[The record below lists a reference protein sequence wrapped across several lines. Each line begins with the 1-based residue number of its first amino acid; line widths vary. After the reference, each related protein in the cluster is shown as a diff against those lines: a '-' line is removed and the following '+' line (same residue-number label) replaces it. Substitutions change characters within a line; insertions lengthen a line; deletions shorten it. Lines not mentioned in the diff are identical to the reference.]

1 VLRYFENIAF
11 LMGTFSVL
19 VLFWCA
25 VLTEMVQVHNLLGAF
40 RSTLSSIP
48 NLKVKAIS
56 ESSFTTKFHYVN
68 GRLNDIIIDAS
79 TLLIIRFICDRSLIV
94 IHV

>member
-1 VLRYFENIAF
+1 
-11 LMGTFSVL
+11 MGTFSGL

-25 VLTEMVQVHNLLGAF
+25 VLTEMVQVHNLLGEF
-40 RSTLSSIP
+40 RSTLFSIP
-48 NLKVKAIS
+48 NLRVEAIS

-68 GRLNDIIIDAS
+68 GILNDIIIDAS

-94 IHV
+94 VHI